1 MTDKPSRSVRRYERL
16 SEPIAPPAVYYA
28 RLRRSIAIGLSL
40 VVISLCIGALGYHA
54 FEGLPWIDSFLNASM
69 ILGGMGPV
77 DTLATTGG
85 KLFAT
90 VYALYSGLVLLITA
104 GIIITPALHRLLH
117 RFHVDE

>member
-1 MTDKPSRSVRRYERL
+1 MTQKASQSVRRYERL
-16 SEPIAPPAVYYA
+16 SDPMAPPAVYYA
-28 RLRRSIAIGLSL
+28 RLRRSIATGLML
-40 VVISLCIGALGYHA
+40 VVISLGIGAVGYHG
-54 FEGLPWIDSFLNASM
+54 FERLPWIDSFLNASM

>member
-1 MTDKPSRSVRRYERL
+1 MTRKSSRSLLGYELL
-16 SEPIAPPAVYYA
+16 SEPVAPPAVYYA
-28 RLRRSIAIGLSL
+28 RLRRSIATGLSL
-40 VVISLCIGALGYHA
+40 VMFSLGIGAVGYHG

-77 DTLATTGG
+77 DKIATTGG

>member
-1 MTDKPSRSVRRYERL
+1 MTRKPSRSVPRYERL
-16 SEPIAPPAVYYA
+16 SDPMAPPAVYYA
-28 RLRRSIAIGLSL
+28 RLRRSIATGFAM
-40 VVISLCIGALGYHA
+40 VAISLGIGALGYHG
-54 FEGLPWIDSFLNASM
+54 FEGMPWIDAFLNASM

-77 DTLATTGG
+77 DTLTSTGG

-104 GIIITPALHRLLH
+104 GVIITPALHRLLH